1 MKSARLVRR
10 EGERPLSG
18 EALADLMRAV
28 LSKGKPLRFRAKG
41 PSMAPFIKDGDAVTV
56 RPLGGARPRT
66 GDIAAY
72 LHPVTGRVGIHR
84 IVREKSGQFSLKG
97 DNLSGGDGTL
107 SLGQILGIV
116 CRVERAGKNVH
127 LGRRRGGALIASLS
141 RSGWLTRAVDVARR
155 VSGRK
160 HARDSK

>member
-18 EALADLMRAV
+18 EALTELMRAV
-28 LSKGKPLRFRAKG
+28 LAKEKPLRFRAKG
-41 PSMAPFIKDGDAVTV
+41 SSMAPFIKDGDVVTV

-66 GDIAAY
+66 GDIVAF

-84 IVREKSGQFSLKG
+84 IVREESDQFSLKG

-127 LGRRRGGALIASLS
+127 LGRLAGGALVASLS
-141 RSGWLTRAVDVARR
+141 RSGWLTRAVDAARR

-160 HARDSK
+160 RERGSK